1 MEYDNCTW
9 AQDVFHDGWH
19 SESAQE
25 TIKVISLIFRN
36 KRHVFD
42 FNLLNQGYFFDLT
55 K

>member
-9 AQDVFHDGWH
+9 AQDVFHDGLH

-25 TIKVISLIFRN
+25 IIKVISLISKN
-36 KRHVFD
+36 KRHAFD
-42 FNLLNQGYFFDLT
+42 FNSINQGYSFDLA